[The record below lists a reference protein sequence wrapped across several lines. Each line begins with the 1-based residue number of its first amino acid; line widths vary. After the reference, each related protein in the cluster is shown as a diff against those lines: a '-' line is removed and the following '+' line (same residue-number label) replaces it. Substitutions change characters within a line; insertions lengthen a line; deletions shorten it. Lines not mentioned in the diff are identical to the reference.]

1 MPLPGPGLSRAALAL
16 TVWIS
21 LTLTACVHVEKQ
33 STAPTLV
40 TAERRLVK
48 AERQSLDLPG
58 QSGEFLAV
66 AKIAEQQLSS
76 STESDPAKSSALAL
90 YNRATAD
97 LAADLPALIRKEKA
111 AGTISLKDSQSG
123 QMNQL
128 QLESGK
134 RGEYPTTYFQ
144 EILVA
149 ARVDKKGMR
158 DNAVRAGLGGAV
170 VGVYHSPTVGTARP
184 RLEPLK
190 GIRAAVTAVINFD
203 QSGGGPARLRLLDPT
218 KVEKVEVHGK
228 SFPLAADYTASEAS
242 YGRINEIWIGFVNM
256 VRGENMRG
264 AAGLL
269 LLQPYD
275 PEKIPVI
282 FVHGLFSS
290 AYAWRNVANSL
301 SVDPEIRR
309 RYQFW
314 VFSYSTGNPI
324 AYSALLLRQDLAYA
338 KQTYHFSKMILIG
351 HSMGGLL
358 SRLQVTNT
366 GRALWDR
373 IFGPKADALYASQP
387 ADSTLKQ
394 ALLFSANPDV
404 KRVIFVSTPHRG
416 SSLSNGGIGTLG
428 MRLIRLPL
436 KVINAI
442 PNAAIAALTPDND
455 PKKFRPPNSIAG
467 LSPQSP
473 MLLAL
478 DKLPIE
484 APHNSIIGDRGRGDT
499 PNSSD
504 GVVPYWSSHLNTAE
518 SELIVPTDH
527 GAMNHPRAV
536 EEIRQILLRQLG
548 SPKTQKATRETR
560 QKLTYLP
567 RLVHH
572 TDAEREY
579 AYDRKT
585 AVGKL
590 VQALDKA
597 PANSWVVVSMKDD
610 WKTIFPPPTLD

>member
-1 MPLPGPGLSRAALAL
+1 MSSRSVPLPWFMPLPGPGWSRAGIGL
-16 TVWIS
+16 TIWIS
-21 LTLTACVHVEKQ
+21 LTLAACVHVEKQ

-40 TAERRLVK
+40 TAEKRLVK
-48 AERQSLDLPG
+48 AEKQSLDVPG

-66 AKIAEQQLSS
+66 AKIADQQLSS
-76 STESDPAKSSALAL
+76 STESEATKSSALAL

-97 LAADLPALIRKEKA
+97 LAADLPALIQKEKTS
-111 AGTISLKDSQSG
+111 GTISLKDSQSG
-123 QMNQL
+123 QTNLL

-134 RGEYPTTYFQ
+134 RGEYPPTYFQ

-149 ARVDKKGMR
+149 ARVDRKGMR
-158 DNAVRAGLGGAV
+158 DNAVRPGLGGPV
-170 VGVYHSPTVGTARP
+170 VGVYHGPMVGTARP

-190 GIRAAVTAVINFD
+190 GVRAAVTAVINFD
-203 QSGGGPARLRLLDPT
+203 RSGGGPARLRLLDPT
-218 KVEKVEVHGK
+218 KVDHVEMQGK

-282 FVHGLFSS
+282 FVHGLVSS

-338 KQTYHFSKMILIG
+338 EQTYHFSKVILIG

-366 GRALWDR
+366 GRTLWDG

-394 ALLFSANPDV
+394 ALIFSANPDV
-404 KRVIFVSTPHRG
+404 KRVVFVSTPHRG
-416 SSLSNGGIGTLG
+416 SALSTGGIGALG
-428 MRLIRLPL
+428 IRLIRLPM
-436 KVINAI
+436 KVVNAI
-442 PNAAIAALTPDND
+442 PKAAIAALTPDND
-455 PKKFRPPNSIAG
+455 PKKFSPPNSIAG
-467 LSPQSP
+467 LSPKSP

-548 SPKTQKATRETR
+548 SPKAEKATKKTR
-560 QKLTYLP
+560 Q
-567 RLVHH
+567 
-572 TDAEREY
+572 
-579 AYDRKT
+579 
-585 AVGKL
+585 
-590 VQALDKA
+590 
-597 PANSWVVVSMKDD
+597 
-610 WKTIFPPPTLD
+610 